1 MNTQDAA
8 YHTAH
13 DSPGGVQALAVRM
26 DMSPNVLQNKVNPM
40 VVYHKLTLSEAVRM
54 QALTGDVRILHA
66 MASELGHVAVPV
78 LGYEGVSDMEL
89 LDGYMDSITALGEF
103 TAAFQLSIA
112 DGRVTPAEMA
122 RMEALSYEL
131 IQRHLALMMRLRGMA
146 E

>member
-1 MNTQDAA
+1 MNYNDAA

-13 DSPGGVQALAVRM
+13 DTPGGIPALSVRM
-26 DMSPNVLQNKVNPM
+26 GMSPNVLQNKVNPTQEH
-40 VVYHKLTLSEAVRM
+40 HKLTLSEAVRM

-122 RMEALSYEL
+122 RMEGLSYEL